1 MDGTEVLNGA
11 DGELISGPEV
21 PMSVANLCIDG
32 IRTFHVYDDDDGP
45 ILVISD
51 GVTTVEFACGLSR
64 RPEPAASGARRL
76 AEAAREF
83 AVVLEAAPGRC
94 GPTP

>member
-1 MDGTEVLNGA
+1 MDGTEVLTGT

-21 PMSVANLCIDG
+21 PISVANLCIDG
-32 IRTFHVYDDDDGP
+32 IRTFQVDDDDDGP
-45 ILVISD
+45 VLVISD
-51 GVTTVEFACGLSR
+51 GVTTVEFACGLSG

-83 AVVLEAAPGRC
+83 AAALEAARAP
-94 GPTP
+94 